1 MVMIISIVI
10 VTVMVIAIVIV
21 TVIVMVIFIVAP
33 AVGAI
38 INMKHV
44 SFSDG

>member
-10 VTVMVIAIVIV
+10 VKVMVIAIVIV

-33 AVGAI
+33 AMGAT
-38 INMKHV
+38 INMNIIK
-44 SFSDG
+44 